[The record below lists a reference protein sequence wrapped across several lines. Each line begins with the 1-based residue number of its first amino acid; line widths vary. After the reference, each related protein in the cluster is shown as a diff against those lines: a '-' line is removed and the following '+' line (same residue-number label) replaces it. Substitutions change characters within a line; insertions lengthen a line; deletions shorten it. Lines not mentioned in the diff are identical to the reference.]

1 MLGETEAWE
10 VDRDLCKVI
19 HQYPDKI
26 HALFTYLVVKTSMLK
41 QLWKMLLF
49 SMQSIINYIFVTRL
63 ARVALWF
70 MHHIYEPSSGKS
82 EVKNRAA
89 IMKNW
94 K

>member
-1 MLGETEAWE
+1 
-10 VDRDLCKVI
+10 
-19 HQYPDKI
+19 
-26 HALFTYLVVKTSMLK
+26 MLK